1 MVIFNEEKHKYVDD
15 ETGKE
20 LISATTL
27 IGKYKPSFDMM
38 GNATRVANRE
48 GVHVQFI
55 LDLWEEE
62 KNRACDYG
70 THIHKIMEDYLAEDK
85 QEEEYKSYYES
96 FKKWDH
102 LFKKFPTLTCE
113 MRLHNIDLN
122 IAGTADL
129 IYENSKY
136 FYVGDFKTNK
146 SFRFVSEY
154 NEFFKAPVDHL
165 GVCEFNTYCLQ
176 LSLYAYLYELSSG
189 KKCSG
194 LVVFYR
200 NKDDTWYPIRL
211 NYMKTEIKALI
222 EDYNKPN
229 KV

>member
-1 MVIFNEEKHKYVDD
+1 MVIFNEKKHKYVDD

-27 IGKYKPSFDMM
+27 IGKYKPAFDKM
-38 GNATRVANRE
+38 GNATRVAARE
-48 GVHVQFI
+48 GVSVDFI
-55 LDLWEEE
+55 LEEWNTE

-70 THIHKIMEDYLAEDK
+70 THIHKVMEDFLGEDK
-85 QEEEYKSYYES
+85 REEEYTTLYDSY
-96 FKKWDH
+96 KKWENI
-102 LFKKFPTLTCE
+102 FKKFHDLTCE
-113 MRLHNIDLN
+113 MRLHNIELN

-129 IYENSKY
+129 IYENKDY

-146 SFRFVSEY
+146 NFRFFSEY
-154 NEFFKAPVDHL
+154 NEFFKAPVEHL

-194 LVVFYR
+194 LVIFYK

-222 EDYNKPN
+222 EDYNNPS
-229 KV
+229 

>member
-1 MVIFNEEKHKYVDD
+1 MVIFNEKKHKYVDD

-27 IGKYKPSFDMM
+27 IGKYKPAFDKM
-38 GNATRVANRE
+38 GNANRVAARE
-48 GVHVQFI
+48 GVRVDFI
-55 LDLWEEE
+55 LEEWNTE

-70 THIHKIMEDYLAEDK
+70 THIHKVMEDFLGEDK
-85 QEEEYKSYYES
+85 REEEYTTLYDSY
-96 FKKWDH
+96 KKWENI
-102 LFKKFPTLTCE
+102 FKKFPDLTCE
-113 MRLHNIDLN
+113 MRLHNIELN

-129 IYENSKY
+129 IYENKDY

-146 SFRFVSEY
+146 NFRFFSEY
-154 NEFFKAPVDHL
+154 NEFFKAPVEHL

-194 LVVFYR
+194 LVIFYK

-222 EDYNKPN
+222 EDYNNPS
-229 KV
+229 

>member
-1 MVIFNEEKHKYVDD
+1 MVIFNEKKHKYVDD

-27 IGKYKPSFDMM
+27 IGKYKPAFDKM
-38 GNATRVANRE
+38 GNATRVAARE
-48 GVHVQFI
+48 GVSIDFI
-55 LDLWEEE
+55 LEQWEAE
-62 KNRACDYG
+62 KNRACNYG
-70 THIHKIMEDYLAEDK
+70 THIHKVMEDFLGEDK
-85 QEEEYKSYYES
+85 SEEEYTTLYES
-96 FKKWDH
+96 YKKWEYI
-102 LFKKFPTLTCE
+102 FKKFPDLTCE
-113 MRLHNIDLN
+113 MRLYNIGLN

-129 IYENSKY
+129 IYENKDY

-146 SFRFVSEY
+146 NFRFFSEY
-154 NEFFKAPVDHL
+154 NEFFKAPVEHL

-194 LVVFYR
+194 LVIFYK

-211 NYMKTEIKALI
+211 NYMKTEIKTLV
-222 EDYNKPN
+222 EDYNKIN
-229 KV
+229 V